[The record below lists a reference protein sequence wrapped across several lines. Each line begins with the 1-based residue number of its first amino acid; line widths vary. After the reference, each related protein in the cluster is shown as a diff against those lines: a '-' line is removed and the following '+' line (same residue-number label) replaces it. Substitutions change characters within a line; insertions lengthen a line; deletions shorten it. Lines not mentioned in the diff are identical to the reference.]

1 MGNTFK
7 ITTEQ
12 YEEVMAQIE
21 TTTDGIITICERV
34 GIEHRTFVRY
44 KNADKERMERYFK
57 TKALQADMLCEQILE
72 VISAAEGER
81 ALKDNKKE
89 WGRIKFLEIKVSA
102 LFKIIGILSPKYK
115 LGMDVSLSGEVATRV
130 IRLPGKKVEGAE
142 VEMTDRTG
150 EK

>member
-1 MGNTFK
+1 
-7 ITTEQ
+7 
-12 YEEVMAQIE
+12 
-21 TTTDGIITICERV
+21 
-34 GIEHRTFVRY
+34 
-44 KNADKERMERYFK
+44 
-57 TKALQADMLCEQILE
+57 
-72 VISAAEGER
+72 
-81 ALKDNKKE
+81 
-89 WGRIKFLEIKVSA
+89 LEIKVSA